1 LGVVIDMGVPHD
13 HAWER
18 RLQRRIRAGDDE
30 ALAAAYDEFSP
41 YVYGIALR
49 ATGDEKAAEDVTE
62 HVFLRLWE
70 RPGEFDPDRG
80 PLRVLLC
87 ELARARAIGWLR
99 QVDRHKVDRH
109 RGVRSA
115 LDWEPVEGSAP
126 VGPPAAKMVQ
136 DLLRSLPADQRNA
149 IMLAYLHGLSF
160 REVASELAI
169 PEGAARSGIYSGL
182 RRLAV
187 ALAAAGVTPE
197 GRPPAP
203 AAGAGPGG

>member
-1 LGVVIDMGVPHD
+1 MGVPHD

-49 ATGDEKAAEDVTE
+49 ATGEEKAAEDVTE

-87 ELARARAIGWLR
+87 ELARTRAISRLR
-99 QVDRHKVDRH
+99 QVGRH
-109 RGVRSA
+109 RAVRSA
-115 LDWEPVEGSAP
+115 LNWEPVEGSVPA
-126 VGPPAAKMVQ
+126 GLPAAKMVQ
-136 DLLRSLPADQRNA
+136 DVLRSLPADQRNA

-160 REVASELAI
+160 REVATELAI

-182 RRLAV
+182 RQLAV
-187 ALAAAGVTPE
+187 ALAAAADTPE
-197 GRPPAP
+197 GPRSA
-203 AAGAGPGG
+203 

>member
-1 LGVVIDMGVPHD
+1 MRVPHD

-18 RLQRRIRAGDDE
+18 LLHRRLRAGDDE
-30 ALAAAYDEFSP
+30 ALAAAYDEFAP
-41 YVYGIALR
+41 YVYGIAVR
-49 ATGDEKAAEDVTE
+49 ATGDERAAEEITE

-87 ELARARAIGWLR
+87 ELARTRAIDRLR
-99 QVDRHKVDRH
+99 QVGRHQA
-109 RGVRSA
+109 VRSA
-115 LDWEPVEGSAP
+115 LDWEPVEGTP
-126 VGPPAAKMVQ
+126 PTGPPAAKTVR
-136 DLLRSLPADQRNA
+136 DVLLGLPADQRNA

-160 REVASELAI
+160 REVATELAI

-187 ALAAAGVTPE
+187 ALAAAGVTP
-197 GRPPAP
+197 R
-203 AAGAGPGG
+203 GPRSA